1 MQPTGAS
8 ETVTPKEP
16 SDTDLMTRAGL
27 GDRDAFAELVRRYQR
42 RLVNFFL
49 RMGARMDE
57 AEDLVQETFLRAYGY
72 RERYRASGKF
82 SNFLFVLA
90 RHAWA
95 DFARKGVR
103 GPRAD
108 AEALEKAVAPDGEG
122 RADARIDVQRALDAL
137 SQKLRAVLVLSVYQ
151 GLKQDEIAT
160 ALEIPVG
167 TVKSRMHLAL
177 RRMKELLDVGSGP

>member
-1 MQPTGAS
+1 MQRDGPT
-8 ETVTPKEP
+8 
-16 SDTDLMTRAGL
+16 DTDLMARAGR
-27 GDRDAFAELVRRYQR
+27 GDRDSFAELVRRYQR
-42 RLVNFFL
+42 RLVNYFL

-95 DFARKGVR
+95 DLARKGIR
-103 GPRAD
+103 TPRAD
-108 AEALEKAVAPDGEG
+108 EEALSKAVAPGGEG
-122 RADARIDVQRALDAL
+122 RADARIDMRIDMRIDVQQALDAL
-137 SQKLRAVLVLSVYQ
+137 SEKHRVVLVLSVYQ
-151 GLKQDEIAT
+151 GLKQDEIAE

-167 TVKSRMHLAL
+167 TVKSRMHFAL
-177 RRMKELLDVGSGP
+177 RRMKELLDV